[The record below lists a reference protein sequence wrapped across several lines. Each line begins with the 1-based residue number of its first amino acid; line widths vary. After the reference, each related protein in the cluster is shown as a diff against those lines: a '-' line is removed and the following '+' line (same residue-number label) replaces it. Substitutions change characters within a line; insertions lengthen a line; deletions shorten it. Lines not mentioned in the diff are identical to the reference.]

1 MLQSLHVHNFA
12 LIEDAKIDFAPG
24 FNIFTGETGAGKSIL
39 IDAFGVV
46 LGDRA
51 SADYIRSGFL
61 LGAGG
66 IRYQR
71 DRSS

>member
-46 LGDRA
+46 LGNRC
-51 SADYIRSGFL
+51 L
-61 LGAGG
+61 L
-66 IRYQR
+66 YTSPSPR
-71 DRSS
+71 DCS

>member
-46 LGDRA
+46 LGKRTI
-51 SADYIRSGFL
+51 SAAELIPFGCRRYSIS
-61 LGAGG
+61 AG
-66 IRYQR
+66 
-71 DRSS
+71 